1 MKKIL
6 YLFLSIISWINLA
19 YATTIEDKMK
29 WIPTNTLWIKNETPL
44 KSIINSV
51 ENIIYTILWII
62 AVWVFMFF
70 WMKLISSRW
79 NEDAYK
85 KAKTW
90 LMYAVA
96 WLAVIPLAMAL
107 VKLAASLKL

>member
-1 MKKIL
+1 MKKI
-6 YLFLSIISWINLA
+6 YYFLLVVISRINMV
-19 YATTIEDKMK
+19 YADTIENKMK
-29 WIPTNTLWIKNETPL
+29 WIPNNTLWIETESPL
-44 KSIINSV
+44 QSIVNSI
-51 ENIIYTILWII
+51 ENIIYTLLWVI